1 MDCKVFWADE
11 AIQNLGEILYYLI
24 QNWSQKEVLQ
34 FKMKLARQIDL
45 IMKFPQMFPVS
56 EYNPKLRKAVLS
68 KQTTLF
74 YQVKENVIY
83 LVYLFVNHKDIGRIK
98 T

>member
-1 MDCKVFWADE
+1 MDCKVFWTDE
-11 AIQNLGEILYYLI
+11 AIKNLGEILDYLI

-34 FKMKLARQIDL
+34 FKMKLARQIDV